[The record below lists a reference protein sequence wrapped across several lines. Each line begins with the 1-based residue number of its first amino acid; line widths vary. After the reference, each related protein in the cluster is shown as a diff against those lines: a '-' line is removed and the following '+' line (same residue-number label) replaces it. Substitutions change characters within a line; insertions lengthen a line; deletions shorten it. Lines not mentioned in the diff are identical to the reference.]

1 VVRPAAI
8 YGPLE
13 TRFLKLARALRRGTF
28 VMFGTGEVRY
38 HFIHV
43 EDLCDAMCLCAERD
57 EALGEVF
64 IIADDHA
71 LTLNEIVRVMSQALA
86 IKPPRLRLPYPLL
99 YGTAAACELALKP
112 FPVSPPLHRRRA
124 AWFNSTRQFDISKAR
139 QRLGYEPKIPPEP
152 GLREMMRSYWD
163 AGWL

>member
-1 VVRPAAI
+1 M
-8 YGPLE
+8 
-13 TRFLKLARALRRGTF
+13 RFLKLAKSLKSGTF
-28 VMFGTGEVRY
+28 VMFGAGEVRY

-71 LTLNEIVRVMSQALA
+71 LTLNEIVRVMSEALGM
-86 IKPPRLRLPYPLL
+86 KPPRLRLPYPLL
-99 YGTAAACELALKP
+99 YGAAAVCELVLKP
-112 FPVSPPLHRRRA
+112 FPVSAPLHRRRA
-124 AWFNSTRQFDISKAR
+124 AWFNSTRQFDIAKAR
-139 QRLGYEPKIPPEP
+139 QRLGYDPKIAPEV
-152 GLREMMRSYWD
+152 GLKEMVRSYQE

>member
-1 VVRPAAI
+1 
-8 YGPLE
+8 
-13 TRFLKLARALRRGTF
+13 
-28 VMFGTGEVRY
+28 MFGAGEVRY

-71 LTLNEIVRVMSQALA
+71 LTLNEIVRVMSEALG

-99 YGTAAACELALKP
+99 YGAAAVCEFVLKPLPGVGAPASAPRGMVQLDAPVRHRQGTAAPRLR
-112 FPVSPPLHRRRA
+112 SQDRA
-124 AWFNSTRQFDISKAR
+124 
-139 QRLGYEPKIPPEP
+139 
-152 GLREMMRSYWD
+152 
-163 AGWL
+163 